1 MSESEYQTD
10 AFASEDDFTIDE
22 VATTTD
28 VEETNEPESEPET
41 APEQEQTAPED
52 DWKLDIKYNGAI
64 ESLTKEQAIEY
75 AQKGRNYDRM
85 MERLNALQNDPVRTV
100 IAEQAKRAGM
110 TTEEYV
116 DRLQRFQTESDITRI
131 ANQFKEKNPDVSD
144 EVATQ
149 YARAEYQ
156 NQINA
161 RQQQEVLQRQQAD
174 SVRQQRARDQ
184 VEAFL
189 NTYPDVDI
197 RALPQEVVDD
207 INIRGETLLSAYRAY
222 ENKRLRSELEAA
234 RTNQANK
241 AKATGTLSENAGS
254 DDGGDPFLAGLLGG

>member
-1 MSESEYQTD
+1 MDEITNQNESI
-10 AFASEDDFTIDE
+10 AEDDLTFDE
-22 VATTTD
+22 VITSTD
-28 VEETNEPESEPET
+28 TDESTDTAAEPAESTEEPAAEPV
-41 APEQEQTAPED
+41 D
-52 DWKLDIKYNGAI
+52 DWKLDIKYNGAT

-75 AQKGRNYDRM
+75 AQKGRNYDKM
-85 MERLNALQNDPVRTV
+85 MERLNALQNDPVRAV
-100 IAEQAKRAGM
+100 IAEQARRANM

-131 ANQFKEKNPDVSD
+131 ANAFKEKNPDVSD

-161 RQQQEVLQRQQAD
+161 RQQQEALQRQQAD
-174 SVRQQRARDQ
+174 SVRQQKARDQ

-197 RALPQEVVDD
+197 RALPQEVIDD
-207 INIRGETLLSAYRAY
+207 INLRGETLLSAYRAY

-241 AKATGTLSENAGS
+241 AKATGALSENAGS
-254 DDGGDPFLAGLLGG
+254 DDGGDPFLQGLLGG